1 MDIVVVSDRGS
12 RPGRGAQKTI
22 TNTTTPGAT
31 RRDIHVDTKTSSKLT
46 QISMQSATHEH
57 EGRMTICRDELLQM
71 TPSSITRLSRIKVIS
86 VRDPKVSVTLSRRSF
101 LTRAAVI
108 TWRSPYQRHVKHR
121 SHHTRQPIRDG
132 ALKSGRTGQAPHISV
147 ASNRRLRL
155 QSATSEH
162 THRGPRAP

>member
-1 MDIVVVSDRGS
+1 MDIVAMSDRGS
-12 RPGRGAQKTI
+12 RPGARCPKTI
-22 TNTTTPGAT
+22 ANTTTPGAT
-31 RRDIHVDTKTSSKLT
+31 RRDTHVDTKSPSKLT
-46 QISMQSATHEH
+46 QLSMQSATHEH

-71 TPSSITRLSRIKVIS
+71 TPSLITRLSRIKVIS

-101 LTRAAVI
+101 LPRAAVI
-108 TWRSPYQRHVKHR
+108 TWCSPYQRHVKHR
-121 SHHTRQPIRDG
+121 SHHTRQPIRGG
-132 ALKSGRTGQAPHISV
+132 ALNPGRTRQAPHVSV

>member
-1 MDIVVVSDRGS
+1 MSDRGS

-31 RRDIHVDTKTSSKLT
+31 RRDIHVDTESLSKLT

-86 VRDPKVSVTLSRRSF
+86 VRDPKVNVTLSRRSF

-121 SHHTRQPIRDG
+121 SHHTRQPIRGG
-132 ALKSGRTGQAPHISV
+132 ALNPGRTRQAPHVSV

>member
-1 MDIVVVSDRGS
+1 MSDRGS

-31 RRDIHVDTKTSSKLT
+31 RRDIHADTKSPSKLI
-46 QISMQSATHEH
+46 QISMQNATHEH

-86 VRDPKVSVTLSRRSF
+86 VRDPKVSVTLPRRSF
-101 LTRAAVI
+101 PTRAAVI

-121 SHHTRQPIRDG
+121 SHHTRQPEIRQN
-132 ALKSGRTGQAPHISV
+132 R
-147 ASNRRLRL
+147 ASPACLRGVKP
-155 QSATSEH
+155 SPSPPIGDVRAHPS
-162 THRGPRAP
+162 RPPRP

>member
-22 TNTTTPGAT
+22 AHTPTPGAT

-46 QISMQSATHEH
+46 QISMQRATHEH

-71 TPSSITRLSRIKVIS
+71 TPSSITRLSRINVIS

-108 TWRSPYQRHVKHR
+108 TWCSPYQRHVKHR
-121 SHHTRQPIRDG
+121 SHHPRQPIRGG
-132 ALKSGRTGQAPHISV
+132 ALNPGRTRQAPHVSV

-155 QSATSEH
+155 QSATSEP

>member
-31 RRDIHVDTKTSSKLT
+31 RRDIHADIKSPSKLI
-46 QISMQSATHEH
+46 QISMQNATHEH

-71 TPSSITRLSRIKVIS
+71 TPSSITRLSR
-86 VRDPKVSVTLSRRSF
+86 T
-101 LTRAAVI
+101 TRAAVI

-121 SHHTRQPIRDG
+121 SHHTRQPIRGG
-132 ALKSGRTGQAPHISV
+132 ALKSGRTGQAPRASV

-162 THRGPRAP
+162 THRGPRAHRLRPNRTSSSTS

>member
-1 MDIVVVSDRGS
+1 MDIVAMSDRGS

-31 RRDIHVDTKTSSKLT
+31 RRDIHVDTESLSKLT

-71 TPSSITRLSRIKVIS
+71 TPSLITRLSRIKVIS
-86 VRDPKVSVTLSRRSF
+86 VRDPKVNVTLSRRSF

-108 TWRSPYQRHVKHR
+108 TWRSPYQRHVKTSVS
-121 SHHTRQPIRDG
+121 SHTATHPGWCPEIRQNRASPACFRGVKPSPSPPIGDVRTRPS
-132 ALKSGRTGQAPHISV
+132 K
-147 ASNRRLRL
+147 
-155 QSATSEH
+155 
-162 THRGPRAP
+162 PRPS